1 MSGKNMGE
9 AARLWLFLM
18 PWACWLAGSALNTL
32 RARDWALLMALQAL
46 LTVAVIQRVSGF
58 HFTALAG

>member
-1 MSGKNMGE
+1 MRTAS
-9 AARLWLFLM
+9 AARRGLALR
-18 PWACWLAGSALNTL
+18 PRACWLAGAALNTL